1 MSGIPP
7 EDDED
12 FRLAEIRDDGRVFG
26 SLAEG
31 GVADEKD
38 VDPVCT
44 ASHELF
50 DLLGGALAKD
60 SLDTAVVR
68 RALRALEPFSAS
80 LHPDRPD
87 RVDHDADVLH
97 AETIPEELPREEGLL
112 VGHVC
117 GGDDGDLLGARGADG
132 LPDRDRKST
141 RLNSSHLVISYAV
154 FCLKKKK
161 QRQHKIDVKNTD

>member
-1 MSGIPP
+1 MSGVPP

-132 LPDRDRKST
+132 LPDRVEGLAPCGDAEVVVFVADLRYNDAIRVVTLVRKT
-141 RLNSSHLVISYAV
+141 AV
-154 FCLKKKK
+154 
-161 QRQHKIDVKNTD
+161 